1 MKNLFSGTGSS
12 RCFGGVYCSDI
23 YEAKMIIDIAG

>member
-12 RCFGGVYCSDI
+12 RSFGGVYCSDI
-23 YEAKMIIDIAG
+23 YEAKMISAFVD